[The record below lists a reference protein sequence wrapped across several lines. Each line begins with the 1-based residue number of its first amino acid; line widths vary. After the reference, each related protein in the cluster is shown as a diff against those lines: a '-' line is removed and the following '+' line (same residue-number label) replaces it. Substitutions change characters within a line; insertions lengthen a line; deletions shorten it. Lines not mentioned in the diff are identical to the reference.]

1 MEYRYYKP
9 KDFRCL
15 PQEQQDDL
23 KAYRAKRSKGNHGKC
38 LKKKVTFDQQLK
50 GKIASLVSK
59 QVKEKVGAIEMA
71 TEAEKDEHREIAS
84 IIAGL
89 NHAPV
94 GAKVAVAHA
103 QQHSPDQL
111 AMAAAVLINKI
122 IKRKLGE
129 API

>member
-1 MEYRYYKP
+1 M
-9 KDFRCL
+9 
-15 PQEQQDDL
+15 
-23 KAYRAKRSKGNHGKC
+23 
-38 LKKKVTFDQQLK
+38 TFDKKLK

-59 QVKEKVGAIEMA
+59 QVKEKVGAIEKA
-71 TEAEKDEHREIAS
+71 NQAEKDEHREIAS

-89 NHAPV
+89 NQAPV
-94 GAKVAVAHA
+94 GVKVAAVNV

-111 AMAAAVLINKI
+111 VMAAAVSINKI